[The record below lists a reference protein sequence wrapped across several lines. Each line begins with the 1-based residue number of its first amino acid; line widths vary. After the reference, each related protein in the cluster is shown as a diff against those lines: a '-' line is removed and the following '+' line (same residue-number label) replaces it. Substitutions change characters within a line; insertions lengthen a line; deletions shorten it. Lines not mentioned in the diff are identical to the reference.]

1 MIDYRSFHGIYYYT
15 CNMLDCGTQYQEK
28 VHLYFNTS
36 KLLYRD
42 QQIIQK
48 FLLIEV
54 INLRYVCSKLPMKV

>member
-1 MIDYRSFHGIYYYT
+1 
-15 CNMLDCGTQYQEK
+15 MLDCGTQYQEK